1 MVRGSR
7 ARRRVVPPHDRRRQ
21 LVADSTHYYRLYGLT
36 VASSLVLPYRQ
47 LQGRRG
53 RPDVQLTRA
62 PAEVFRRAGKAAR
75 DANPGSWFQSC
86 RLPDGATYLRW
97 SGLFEFLIAAD
108 GRRVRYHRLKGASRE
123 SFTVYLLGQV
133 LSFVLLSFDIE
144 SLHGSIV
151 VVDGKAIAFVGDC
164 GDGKSTL
171 GAAFVSRGY
180 PMLTDD
186 LIVAEERGRGWV
198 VHPGV
203 PRVKLFPWVA
213 QRLLPKQRVSTPMH
227 NATAKLVLPLEE
239 GQVAGRITALKAI
252 YVLSRPGRH
261 ATSRTAPRVERL
273 SGVDAFREIARAAF
287 NLVIVER
294 PRLTNHFRF
303 ATRLAARVP
312 VRRLTYVRHLSSLPA
327 VCDAVLADL
336 SHRKP

>member
-7 ARRRVVPPHDRRRQ
+7 ARRPVVPAPDPRRQ
-21 LVADSTHYYRLYGLT
+21 SVADNTHFYRLYGLT
-36 VASSLVLPYRQ
+36 VASSLVLPYRP
-47 LQGRRG
+47 LHGRCV

-62 PAEVFRRAGKAAR
+62 RAEVFRRAGKAAR

-86 RLPDGATYLRW
+86 RLPDGGTYLRW
-97 SGLFEFLIAAD
+97 SGLFEFLIAPD
-108 GRRVRYHRLKGASRE
+108 GRRIRYHRLKGASRE
-123 SFTVYLLGQV
+123 SFSVYLLGQV

-151 VVDGKAIAFVGDC
+151 VVGGQAVAFVGDC

-213 QRLLPKQRVSTPMH
+213 RRLLPKQRVSTPMH

-252 YVLSRPGRH
+252 YVLSRPGRRK
-261 ATSRTAPRVERL
+261 TSAPLIEPL

-312 VRRLTYVRHLSSLPA
+312 VRRLTYVRQLSSLPA

-336 SHRKP
+336 SHRKQ